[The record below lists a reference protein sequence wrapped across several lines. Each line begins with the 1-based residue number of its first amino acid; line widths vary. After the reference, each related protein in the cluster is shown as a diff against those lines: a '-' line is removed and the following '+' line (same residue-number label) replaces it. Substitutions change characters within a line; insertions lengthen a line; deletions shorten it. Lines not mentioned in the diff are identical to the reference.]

1 MNTSFVVRRLSD
13 GKAMMETW
21 SEKLAKSIQA
31 AQDLRTVPEYE
42 VVPILEH
49 LASLNNTLKTPA
61 PKEKV

>member
-1 MNTSFVVRRLSD
+1 MHTSFVVRRLSD

-49 LASLNNTLKTPA
+49 LASLNS
-61 PKEKV
+61 KEAL